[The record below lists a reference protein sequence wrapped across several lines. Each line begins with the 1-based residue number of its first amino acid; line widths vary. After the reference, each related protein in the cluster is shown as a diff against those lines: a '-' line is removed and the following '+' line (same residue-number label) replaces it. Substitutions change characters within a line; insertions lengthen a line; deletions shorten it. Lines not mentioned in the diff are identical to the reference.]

1 MYPTI
6 IQDNLFQNPYEI
18 IEISKKL
25 KFYPPN
31 KKENFGGTR
40 TKSLH
45 KTHKELYL
53 KIVSSVVGNYYF
65 NKKVNF
71 TDTTVHFSK
80 IKKKDRGRTWYHYDD
95 TTCDYQCMAIEY
107 IYWAQVSNMGIL
119 NDTAT
124 CDGIANEWEPCSKDL
139 LESMDVLIYALITD
153 SQYHLPQNAPDG
165 EYDPQV

>member
-95 TTCDYQCMAIEY
+95 NCEITSVVYLSEGAIDSGTTLYNKNNQKQI
-107 IYWAQVSNMGIL
+107 IVSNDFNSLVSYDGGKLHGITNL
-119 NDTAT
+119 
-124 CDGIANEWEPCSKDL
+124 DL
-139 LESMDVLIYALITD
+139 LEERLTVNIFIGKITIV
-153 SQYHLPQNAPDG
+153 N
-165 EYDPQV
+165 

>member
-31 KKENFGGTR
+31 KKENFAGTR

-53 KIVSSVVGNYYF
+53 KIISNVVGNYYF

-71 TDTTVHFSK
+71 TNTTVHFSK
-80 IKKKDRGRTWYHYDD
+80 IKKKDRGRTHIHYDKD
-95 TTCDYQCMAIEY
+95 CEIASVVYLSKGAIDSGTTLYNKNNQKQI
-107 IYWAQVSNMGIL
+107 IVSNDFNSLVSYDGSKL
-119 NDTAT
+119 HGAT
-124 CDGIANEWEPCSKDL
+124 NLDL
-139 LESMDVLIYALITD
+139 LEERLTINIFIGKVIIVS
-153 SQYHLPQNAPDG
+153 
-165 EYDPQV
+165 